1 MRYVKNLLLG
11 MVFCFTA
18 TATMA
23 GSLDSLAAPT
33 DASSAMY
40 KLADIYNRLNTNT
53 QATKRA
59 GAFTEPSAAPGSTVY
74 TLDQVYEKAI
84 PTQVPKTGQTTTYR
98 PHDDGD
104 LEKGVAWPS
113 SRFTDNSNGTVTD
126 NLTGLIWLKNANCAG
141 AKKNWDTA
149 IDYSAALFDG
159 CTDCFGTGGDC
170 GLSDSSTA
178 GQWRLPNLRELQSLI
193 DYGQSSPA
201 LPAFSPFTG
210 VQSDIYWSS
219 TTRADDTGYAWFVYL
234 SSGNVNYDDVTLTNY
249 VWPVRGGQ

>member
-1 MRYVKNLLLG
+1 
-11 MVFCFTA
+11 
-18 TATMA
+18 MA
-23 GSLDSLAAPT
+23 GNLNSLAAPT
-33 DASSAMY
+33 DAGSAMY

-84 PTQVPKTGQTTTYR
+84 PTQVPKTGLTTSYR
-98 PHDDGD
+98 THDDGD

-113 SRFTDNSNGTVTD
+113 TRFTDNNNGTVTD
-126 NLTGLIWLKNANCAG
+126 HLTGLIWLKNANCAE
-141 AKKNWDTA
+141 ATKNWNTA
-149 IDYSAALFDG
+149 IDYSAALYDG
-159 CTDCFGTGGDC
+159 CINCFGTAGDC

-193 DYGQSSPA
+193 DYSKSYPV
-201 LPAFSPFTG
+201 LPSDNHFTG
-210 VQSDIYWSS
+210 VQSNSYWSS
-219 TTRADDTGYAWFVYL
+219 STDAATTVNAWYVSLYH
-234 SSGNVNYDDVTLTNY
+234 GAVIPVGKTTTNY

>member
-98 PHDDGD
+98 PHDDGE
-104 LEKGVAWPS
+104 LEEGVAWPS
-113 SRFTDNSNGTVTD
+113 TRFKDNSNGTVTD
-126 NLTGLIWLKNANCAG
+126 NLTGLIWLKNANCAE
-141 AKKNWDTA
+141 ATKNWNTA
-149 IDYSAALFDG
+149 IDYSAALYDG
-159 CTDCFGTGGDC
+159 CINCFGTAGDC

-193 DYGQSSPA
+193 DYSKSNPA
-201 LPAFSPFTG
+201 LPSDNHFTG
-210 VQSDIYWSS
+210 VQWQFYWSS
-219 TTRADDTGYAWFVYL
+219 TTIAGSTVEAWLVGLHYGYVDNDFETEPL
-234 SSGNVNYDDVTLTNY
+234 Y